1 MARKDNHQFN
11 EVVQMIRKTDY
22 IHRKESLNRDE
33 TVALAISLFKNNIG
47 WEDLREHFRRF
58 LGMDSSL
65 SKEEIVASFKENF
78 KKKPSHKL
86 LWFLLT
92 RQVDLGESNHTKNL
106 TNRPFYVVM
115 HSIYKDTT
123 STIEQAYSKKCQKQ

>member
-1 MARKDNHQFN
+1 
-11 EVVQMIRKTDY
+11 
-22 IHRKESLNRDE
+22 
-33 TVALAISLFKNNIG
+33 
-47 WEDLREHFRRF
+47 
-58 LGMDSSL
+58 MDSSL